1 MKCLLAKKKQK
12 TQENNNTKTSIRSVC
27 VWSAHLLKI
36 AVKIIRRDIER
47 VAEQH
52 IVRCSW
58 CTLRTAH
65 VRQSLSH
72 ICWTHAKGQID
83 RFSYSSKCLKHTT
96 FIFPV
101 FVAARFLRSEPKY
114 MPRIKNVVTSN
125 CCFRISYFHFVFV
138 LMFGAALHMIN
149 CAYTTHSCNV
159 ICNESRDCNS
169 TEMKKKIIS
178 LFKHSVVELAV
189 IVVLYRI
196 WFSVWGDFRILVV
209 VSQQKKTPPSL
220 RHSQRRGVKYCTTT
234 LIDMWAG
241 LTVKTLRQI
250 NIVCSCRHF
259 MY

>member
-58 CTLRTAH
+58 CTLQTAH

-125 CCFRISYFHFVFV
+125 CCFGISYFHFVFV

-196 WFSVWGDFRILVV
+196 WFSVWGDVRIKVV
-209 VSQQKKTPPSL
+209 VSQQKKKPLHPSAT
-220 RHSQRRGVKYCTTT
+220 HSDVE
-234 LIDMWAG
+234 
-241 LTVKTLRQI
+241 
-250 NIVCSCRHF
+250 
-259 MY
+259 